1 MTTAK
6 VRCATGYCFIKRS
19 NRTGGRLSRYIPQH
33 TLGCLTRQGVTELV
47 RQVNAAT
54 LVQETWILLNMQE
67 GKMVIEFEAS
77 DRTELEKW
85 FVPLFCAF
93 LSVWRHIFTQS
104 TLKEFT
110 CLTISIRKY
119 WSQRNGLQ
127 SIGMIQRFGWSKWT
141 WTPLPMTRDISQE
154 R

>member
-6 VRCATGYCFIKRS
+6 GRCATGYCFIKRS

-85 FVPLFCAF
+85 FVTVGESLVLINDHDPVPLSRQIEDRRPGQVTWEYERREPGMFRIRITRSA
-93 LSVWRHIFTQS
+93 SPGAAA
-104 TLKEFT
+104 
-110 CLTISIRKY
+110 ISA
-119 WSQRNGLQ
+119 
-127 SIGMIQRFGWSKWT
+127 
-141 WTPLPMTRDISQE
+141 
-154 R
+154 